1 MLRREIL
8 LDHYQNPINKGY
20 DSEEGYIKVNTNSE
34 NAARIASNVRR
45 GTQPAGRRIIKRRAY

>member
-1 MLRREIL
+1 MGCGCGGGSNVNKVTPIKRE
-8 LDHYQNPINKGY
+8 
-20 DSEEGYIKVNTNSE
+20 VNTNSE